1 MNSRRLSWANCRHA
15 EKDESTDSLK
25 EEKMPLV
32 GSGSGSG
39 GGGGGGLA
47 RLRLMVVGIVYES

>member
-1 MNSRRLSWANCRHA
+1 MNSRRLSCANCRDA
-15 EKDESTDSLK
+15 DENESTDSLK
-25 EEKMPLV
+25 EEKMPPV

-39 GGGGGGLA
+39 SGGGGGLA

>member
-39 GGGGGGLA
+39 GGGGLA